1 MQSASVEPALETI
14 LLIDDDLELSDT
26 MSEFLKIHG
35 YATLQAQNG
44 QNAID
49 LLKTMATVPLLIVLD
64 MSMPVLDGRGFLKR
78 RAKDPVLLPVSIY
91 SRLARH
97 EDINDCRKRAFR
109 RSGALMFHTL
119 AITRISTMKSG
130 SARRWI

>member
-1 MQSASVEPALETI
+1 MQSASVEPALGTI

-64 MSMPVLDGRGFLKR
+64 MSMPVLDRRGFLKR
-78 RAKDPVLLPVSIY
+78 RAKDPVLLGIPVIVVSGGDGPASPPMNVKAYLRKPVSMK
-91 SRLARH
+91 RLMSII
-97 EDINDCRKRAFR
+97 E
-109 RSGALMFHTL
+109 SALQRL
-119 AITRISTMKSG
+119 DDSSV
-130 SARRWI
+130 